1 MSEGAI
7 RQSRAE
13 QINEKELP
21 TTRTAQPRRP
31 ISQHQSE
38 TNSTSAIDPSTS
50 PTTNPP
56 PPSSARG
63 RHHHPQNGADRFQHQ
78 AINTD
83 RSTSGTNEV
92 ESDDGGPNGIAHRT
106 TDVADRPLHREDRGG
121 GRPAPQRQGEG
132 KQSNIKRG
140 TYLDK
145 KGFHKVS
152 VLEIVSPD
160 GAQKLPKRHVSCH
173 FSTPK
178 NAEGGGG
185 NFFPGG
191 QFFVTWQN
199 TRLLGRASRR
209 PAGLLAP
216 PTQPRPASSNKKVP
230 LAAGRIC
237 WQAHFVSD
245 ATVAATGTTF
255 STLHVRAC
263 LASQQPCRPW

>member
-1 MSEGAI
+1 MKRSCPRPEPPNRDDQYRNIKARRI
-7 RQSRAE
+7 RHRRS
-13 QINEKELP
+13 IH
-21 TTRTAQPRRP
+21 QPRRR
-31 ISQHQSE
+31 
-38 TNSTSAIDPSTS
+38 
-50 PTTNPP
+50 PTPP
-56 PPSSARG
+56 PRLRPEDATTIRRTG
-63 RHHHPQNGADRFQHQ
+63 Q
-78 AINTD
+78 TD
-83 RSTSGTNEV
+83 SNIKQSTPTDSTSGTNEV